1 MSRLFVAL
9 LAAALLSAAHAAD
22 PAKQKSDFQRQLDSV
37 KSLSAALQR
46 DKAAATPAGKETLAV
61 VEARQKEA
69 EGLAAAGE
77 YEVAGTVLDE
87 AYKKLTATL
96 AKAKAGAPTP
106 AAASADGKPLA
117 NGKAKEDFERKL
129 ASATALLDAE
139 KRVDS
144 AAGNRH
150 QADIASLESGVGKAK
165 AAAAAGDFALAHRL
179 IDEVLANEKRLITS
193 TKKNDPATAGLKS
206 GSASLEREA
215 AAPAA
220 GADAKAELAR
230 TLHST
235 TSLRDLLAR
244 RSKEGGVDRSAAL
257 GKIDQQLGEARRLE
271 SSDPKRALQ
280 VASDAYAAAKTEVEK
295 LQAK

>member
-9 LAAALLSAAHAAD
+9 LASVLLSAGAHAAD
-22 PAKQKSDFQRQLDSV
+22 PAQQKSDFQRRLDSV

-46 DKAAATPAGKETLAV
+46 DQAATTAAGKETLAIV
-61 VEARQKEA
+61 GARQKEA
-69 EGLAAAGE
+69 EDLAASGE
-77 YEVAGTVLDE
+77 YEVAGSVLDE

-96 AKAKAGAPTP
+96 AKVKAGAPAP
-106 AAASADGKPLA
+106 AAASTDSKPLA
-117 NGKAKEDFERKL
+117 NGKPKEDFERKL

-150 QADIASLESGVGKAK
+150 RTDIAGLEAGIGKAK
-165 AAAAAGDFALAHRL
+165 AAAASGDFGLANRL
-179 IDEVLANEKRLITS
+179 IDEVLASEKRLITS
-193 TKKNDPATAGLKS
+193 TKTNDPATAKLKT
-206 GSASLEREA
+206 GSASLEREG
-215 AAPAA
+215 AAPS
-220 GADAKAELAR
+220 GADSKAELAK
-230 TLHST
+230 TLRST

-244 RSKEGGVDRSAAL
+244 RSKESGVDRSAAL

-280 VASDAYAAAKTEVEK
+280 VASDAYAAAKTEVEA
-295 LQAK
+295 LRAK

>member
-9 LAAALLSAAHAAD
+9 LASALLSVAHAAD
-22 PAKQKSDFQRQLDSV
+22 PAKQKSDFQRRLDSV

-46 DKAAATPAGKETLAV
+46 DKAASTPAGKETLAV

-69 EGLAAAGE
+69 SDLAAAGE
-77 YEVAGTVLDE
+77 YEVAGSVLDE

-106 AAASADGKPLA
+106 PAATDGQPLS
-117 NGKAKEDFERKL
+117 NGKLKEDFERKL
-129 ASATALLDAE
+129 SSANALLDAE

-144 AAGNRH
+144 AAGSRH
-150 QADIASLESGVGKAK
+150 QSDIAGLDAGIGKAK
-165 AAAAAGDFALAHRL
+165 AAAASGDFGLANRL
-179 IDEVLANEKRLITS
+179 IDEVLASEKRLITT
-193 TKKNDPATAGLKS
+193 TKKSDPATAQLKS
-206 GSASLEREA
+206 GSASLERDA
-215 AAPAA
+215 AAPA
-220 GADAKAELAR
+220 DNKAELAR
-230 TLHST
+230 TLRST

-244 RSKEGGVDRSAAL
+244 RSKESGVDRSATL

>member
-9 LAAALLSAAHAAD
+9 LASALLSVAHAAD
-22 PAKQKSDFQRQLDSV
+22 PAKQKSDFQRRLDSV

-46 DKAAATPAGKETLAV
+46 DKAASTPAGKEALAV

-69 EGLAAAGE
+69 TDLAAAGE
-77 YEVAGTVLDE
+77 YEVAGSVLDE

-106 AAASADGKPLA
+106 PAASTESQPLSPGKL
-117 NGKAKEDFERKL
+117 KEDFERKL

-150 QADIASLESGVGKAK
+150 QSDIAALEAGIGKAK
-165 AAAAAGDFALAHRL
+165 AAAASGDFGLANRL
-179 IDEVLANEKRLITS
+179 IDEVLASEKRLITT
-193 TKKNDPATAGLKS
+193 TKKSDPATAQLKS
-206 GSASLEREA
+206 GSASLERDA
-215 AAPAA
+215 AAPA
-220 GADAKAELAR
+220 GLDSKAELAR
-230 TLHST
+230 TLRST

-244 RSKEGGVDRSAAL
+244 RSKESGTDRSATL

-280 VASDAYAAAKTEVEK
+280 VANDAYTAAKTAVEK